1 MLKRIPKSDISIR
14 PFKAYKEWNFS
25 SGSNQ
30 NALSSSFEFN
40 ERVIIYSA
48 SLDIPNTTYLSIP
61 YTSSNYPA
69 GNIYNY
75 YPKSI
80 YGNIKSTFYNGQED
94 NPFLRTGHKTKSY
107 SNAVLAKER
116 FLSGS
121 AKVISIPKIYVGEGI
136 KKGSVTLIDN
146 QNSVLETLYADDSFG
161 NLQSGNDKIIIS
173 KIDIESS
180 SIDFTDVS
188 DYVYSGLLFD
198 YWPLIGDF
206 DIQLNTLTISYNGD
220 VYPLTLVSMDIETG
234 VVIVEDIQFLPEESQ
249 GVKVGNVFYNQG
261 LIVLTRDSADKLL
274 NEWQLDYKSTQTIYE
289 HEYLLIVNEDE
300 FNVSSNPSAIVN
312 VGRETERSIGTD
324 GKVKLVVKNPGVNYI
339 RKKSTLENGN
349 ELDYRFG
356 SSVSMSVSGG
366 FEHYEL
372 SSSADSTGSFLSPFI
387 TTIGLYDDDCQLVAV
402 AKLPQPI
409 KSEPDIPVNF
419 IIRFDT

>member
-14 PFKAYKEWNFS
+14 PFKAYKEWSFS
-25 SGSNQ
+25 SGSTEISLLEANESSS
-30 NALSSSFEFN
+30 ALSGQFAKN
-40 ERVIIYSA
+40 
-48 SLDIPNTTYLSIP
+48 
-61 YTSSNYPA
+61 
-69 GNIYNY
+69 
-75 YPKSI
+75 SI
-80 YGNIKSTFYNGQED
+80 YGQLRAQFYNGHED
-94 NPFLRTGHKTKSY
+94 NPFTRTGHKTKSY
-107 SNAVLAKER
+107 TTAILSKER

-146 QNSVLETLYADDSFG
+146 QNLPTETLYTDDSFG

-188 DYVYSGLLFD
+188 DYTYAGRLID
-198 YWPLIGDF
+198 ETEGGIGDF
-206 DIQLNTLTISYNGD
+206 DIELNTLTISYNGTI
-220 VYPLTLVSMDIETG
+220 YELVMLSMDIETG
-234 VVIVEDIQFLPEESQ
+234 VVIVENIPFLPEESQ

-274 NEWQLDYKSTQTIYE
+274 HEWQLDYKSTQTIYE

-300 FNVSSNPSAIVN
+300 FNVSTNPSAIVN

-372 SSSADSTGSFLSPFI
+372 SSSVDSTGSFLSPFI

-402 AKLPQPI
+402 AKLPQAI